1 MEAHGSRLR
10 LQPRARVAGLLYL
23 VIIVLGIF
31 DEIFVR
37 GRMIVSG
44 DAAATAQNILTH
56 ALLYRLGFAAGLVI
70 LVCAIIVAL
79 LLFDFFRVVDESLAR
94 LAVFFNLVS
103 IPLEA
108 AALLGHFAPLILLG
122 GGRYT
127 AAVPAEQLWSLSYI
141 SLRMQTVG
149 YDVSLA
155 FFGCFCVVTGVLIF
169 RSTFLPR
176 IIGVLMV
183 IAGLCYLINSFASFV
198 APPFRASLLPF
209 ILLPCLIGEGALCLW
224 LLVRGVNVERWKA
237 LASPGHAG
245 SSKASTP

>member
-1 MEAHGSRLR
+1 MEDHGFRLL

-37 GRMIVSG
+37 GRVVVSG

-56 ALLYRLGFAAGLVI
+56 ELLYRLGFAAGLVM
-70 LVCAIIVAL
+70 LFCAVIVAL
-79 LLFDFFRVVDESLAR
+79 LLFDFLRVVDESLAR

-108 AALLGHFAPLILLG
+108 AGLLGHYAPLILLG
-122 GGRYT
+122 GGKYT
-127 AAVPAEQLWSLSYI
+127 AAVPAEQLWALSYI
-141 SLRMQTVG
+141 SLRMQSVG

-155 FFGCFCVVTGVLIF
+155 FFGCFCVVIGVLIF

-176 IIGVLMV
+176 IIGVLMS
-183 IAGLCYLINSFASFV
+183 IAGLCYVTNSFAGFIAPSF
-198 APPFRASLLPF
+198 RNLMLPF
-209 ILLPCLIGEGALCLW
+209 ILLPCLIGEAALCLW
-224 LLVRGVNVERWKA
+224 LLVKGVNVERWKA
-237 LASPGHAG
+237 R
-245 SSKASTP
+245 ASTRYSSGS